1 MPLGVQAQYGGGAGR
16 GDIVSLFSQA
26 NIASDIFSGGDG
38 RGDVA
43 ALHAPTVASNIFSGG
58 NGRGEVTS
66 NFSPSLQ
73 VLLSLRGMLEGPYSA
88 STGLMSDAL
97 RSASLIPGTEPYS
110 ALGYAAS
117 SGGGE
122 AVGAATLT
130 TTGNNA
136 IVDWVVVEL
145 HDNTNPASIVA
156 SRAALI
162 QRDGD
167 VVSTNGISPVIF
179 TQAPGT
185 YRVALRHRN
194 HLGAMTL
201 NGVAL
206 SNTTTS
212 VDLSLAGTSTFGT
225 QARKSITGTFPTQ
238 ALWAG
243 DVTFN
248 NQLKYAGS
256 NNDRDPILTAIGG
269 TVPTNTLSGQYRQE
283 DINMN
288 GQVKYAGSANDRDI
302 LLQNIGGSVPTA
314 VRNAQLP

>member
-167 VVSTNGISPVIF
+167 VVSTNGSARSSSRKHPVLI
-179 TQAPGT
+179 AWPCGT
-185 YRVALRHRN
+185 A
-194 HLGAMTL
+194 
-201 NGVAL
+201 
-206 SNTTTS
+206 TTW
-212 VDLSLAGTSTFGT
+212 G
-225 QARKSITGTFPTQ
+225 R
-238 ALWAG
+238 
-243 DVTFN
+243 
-248 NQLKYAGS
+248 
-256 NNDRDPILTAIGG
+256 
-269 TVPTNTLSGQYRQE
+269 
-283 DINMN
+283 
-288 GQVKYAGSANDRDI
+288 
-302 LLQNIGGSVPTA
+302 
-314 VRNAQLP
+314 